1 MAKVYEAMLQAT
13 GTAPDATPQDFTAEN
28 LPEVSAAAFSTESD
42 PLDLTK
48 LGLAEPPAPPLLS
61 APNAVATDVAVAE
74 AIADSVST
82 LASSFA
88 PDPPAPVATSSP
100 APAYVP
106 EAYRAEFQQLGEIV
120 MRTAAQRL
128 LKTVVVCGVE
138 PDDYADFVAENLSL
152 ALAENPALRV
162 ARFGLVAP
170 ATAVAPSK
178 TEENFRIK
186 IRRTAL
192 PNLRHIVPLHG
203 PLALAQVLR
212 ECDVAQMF
220 ELLKSRFD
228 FVLLETDA
236 VNFADEVATFAG
248 QADGVILVAQKS
260 NMRGPAMSVAREKLQ
275 RASAQ
280 ILGAVLNRNRAPQQ
294 YQRVA

>member
-13 GTAPDATPQDFTAEN
+13 GAAPDATPQIFTAEN
-28 LPEVSAAAFSTESD
+28 LPDGSPAAYATEAD
-42 PLDLTK
+42 PLDLTE
-48 LGLAEPPAPPLLS
+48 LGLMPAPPLLS
-61 APNAVATDVAVAE
+61 ATNAVATDVAVAE

-82 LASSFA
+82 LAHSFA
-88 PDPPAPVATSSP
+88 PERP

-162 ARFGLVAP
+162 ARFGLVTP
-170 ATAVAPSK
+170 ATAVAQAQ
-178 TEENFRIK
+178 TEAHFRIK
-186 IRRTAL
+186 IQRTAI
-192 PNLRHIVPLHG
+192 PNLCHIVPLHG
-203 PLALAQVLR
+203 SLALAQVLR